1 MNPSMLTC
9 PVSVIIPTYNRAAF
23 LQRSIKSVDKQSL
36 PCAEII
42 VVDDGSTDNS
52 SELISAMKEKS
63 RTPIITIRTE
73 NRGVAAARNLGVNKA
88 RYNIISFLDSDDHW
102 NRKKIEK
109 QYSIF
114 KNQSTH
120 QICHTR
126 EKWLRRGVHLNQ
138 KRKHIPRQGDI
149 FSHCLELCGVGM
161 STVMMEKE
169 LFLKVGGF
177 DESMRCCEDYDLWLR
192 VSSKHDFL
200 LIDEPLIIKEG
211 GREDQLSCIYRLG
224 MDERRIYSMQKLLD
238 AGELSPKQYK
248 LAMLEFERKIK
259 IFAHGCIKHGKPDMG
274 NRYLKLLSLYQS
286 SQQNGQQNVYNLND
300 NE

>member
-1 MNPSMLTC
+1 MLTC

-52 SELISAMKEKS
+52 SEVLDTIKEIS
-63 RTPIITIRTE
+63 RTPIVTIRTE
-73 NRGVAAARNLGVNKA
+73 NRGVAAARNLGVKNA

-109 QYSIF
+109 QYSTF
-114 KNQSTH
+114 ENQSAY

-126 EKWLRRGVHLNQ
+126 EKWLRRGEHLNQ
-138 KRKHIPRQGDI
+138 KLKHIPRQGDI

-169 LFLKVGGF
+169 LFEKIGGF

-192 VSSKHDFL
+192 VSSKHEFL
-200 LIDEPLIIKEG
+200 LIDESLIVKEG
-211 GREDQLSCIYRLG
+211 GREDQLSSIYRLG
-224 MDERRIYSMQKLLD
+224 MDERRIYSIQKLLD
-238 AGELSPKQYK
+238 SEELSARQYK
-248 LAMLEFERKIK
+248 LAMLEFERKIH
-259 IFAHGCIKHGKPDMG
+259 IFAHGCIKHGKKDIG
-274 NRYLKLLSLYQS
+274 NTYLELLSLYQS
-286 SQQNGQQNVYNLND
+286 KQQNMYNLND
-300 NE
+300 YE

>member
-1 MNPSMLTC
+1 MLTC

-52 SELISAMKEKS
+52 SELISTIKGKS
-63 RTPIITIRTE
+63 RTPIVTIRTE
-73 NRGVAAARNLGVNKA
+73 NRGVAAARNLGVEKA
-88 RYNIISFLDSDDHW
+88 HYNIISFLDSDDHW

-109 QYSIF
+109 QYSTF
-114 KNQSTH
+114 KNQSTY

-138 KRKHIPRQGDI
+138 KLKHIPRQGDI

-161 STVMMEKE
+161 STVMMEKG
-169 LFLKVGGF
+169 LFEKVGGF

-192 VSSKHDFL
+192 VSSKYEFL
-200 LIDEPLIIKEG
+200 LIDEPLIVKEG
-211 GREDQLSCIYRLG
+211 GREDQLSSIYRLG
-224 MDERRIYSMQKLLD
+224 MDERRIYSIQKLLD
-238 AGELSPKQYK
+238 SEELSAKQFK
-248 LAMLEFERKIK
+248 LAMLELERKIR
-259 IFAHGCIKHGKPDMG
+259 IFAHGCLKHGKTDMG
-274 NRYLKLLSLYQS
+274 NTYLELLSLYQNK
-286 SQQNGQQNVYNLND
+286 QEYLHKLND

>member
-1 MNPSMLTC
+1 MLTC

-52 SELISAMKEKS
+52 SEVLDTIKEIS
-63 RTPIITIRTE
+63 RTPIVTIRTE
-73 NRGVAAARNLGVNKA
+73 NRGVAAARNLGVKKA

-102 NRKKIEK
+102 NRKKNEK
-109 QYSIF
+109 QYSTF
-114 KNQSTH
+114 KNQSTY

-126 EKWLRRGVHLNQ
+126 EKWLRRGEHLNQ
-138 KRKHIPRQGDI
+138 KLKHIPRQGDI

-169 LFLKVGGF
+169 LFEKVGGF

-192 VSSKHDFL
+192 VSSKHEFL
-200 LIDEPLIIKEG
+200 LIEESLIVKEG
-211 GREDQLSCIYRLG
+211 GRKDQLSSIYRLG
-224 MDERRIYSMQKLLD
+224 MDERRIYSIQKLLD
-238 AGELSPKQYK
+238 SEELSARQYK
-248 LAMLEFERKIK
+248 LAMLEFERKIN
-259 IFAHGCIKHGKPDMG
+259 IFAHGCLKHGKKDMG
-274 NRYLKLLSLYQS
+274 NTYLELLSLYQ
-286 SQQNGQQNVYNLND
+286 NKQQNVYNLND